1 MAHGLTYSFPFSDAF
16 VASLQLLYA
25 KLGLGLYTEHPP
37 FESVL
42 NST

>member
-25 KLGLGLYTEHPP
+25 KTWARTLHRAPTL
-37 FESVL
+37 
-42 NST
+42 